1 MQAIDR
7 IVISHNWITITVV
20 FAMLLLFV
28 LKKVDQTRLIGYSK
42 SFFITGFIEGK
53 VKEKPSFFSFFNLLI
68 FVFTMLVISLS
79 FLLLIQQYLPSYTT
93 DFSFF
98 ITLLGFVTIYF
109 LIFLVTD
116 VALSSVFQI
125 KKELH
130 YFIIAKMSYLYTM
143 AIWLFPILILIIYG
157 LKNTT
162 VLAVIIGV
170 LFALRVLLI
179 LTNNKSLIVNKLFY
193 FILYLCAFEI
203 APLLIFY
210 KIII

>member
-125 KKELH
+125 KNELKC
-130 YFIIAKMSYLYTM
+130 FVAAKIAYLYNVALWT
-143 AIWLFPILILIIYG
+143 FPLLIITIYG
-157 LKNTT
+157 FNN
-162 VLAVIIGV
+162 AY
-170 LFALRVLLI
+170 I
-179 LTNNKSLIVNKLFY
+179 LTITSIALLLLSIMLVFINNKKLIVNKLFY
-193 FILYLCAFEI
+193 FILYLCALEI

-210 KIII
+210 KITI